1 VTTIALGEGVSALA
15 IQSNGDILIA
25 SGSAIV
31 RVPV

>member
-1 VTTIALGEGVSALA
+1 LGVGVFALA

-25 SGSAIV
+25 SGFAIV

>member
-15 IQSNGDILIA
+15 IQFNGDILIA
-25 SGSAIV
+25 SAIV